1 MTFKDLDKKA
11 FSPKEIPEEE
21 ATPANKSDGKKS
33 HEKATS
39 TGAKQALRP
48 AEDDDLFDNMP
59 V

>member
-1 MTFKDLDKKA
+1 MTFKDLDKKV
-11 FSPKEIPEEE
+11 FGPTKILEEE
-21 ATPANKSDGKKS
+21 TTSANKNDGKKS

-48 AEDDDLFDNMP
+48 AEDDDLFDNVP

>member
-1 MTFKDLDKKA
+1 MTFKGLDKKA
-11 FSPKEIPEEE
+11 FGPTKIPEEE
-21 ATPANKSDGKKS
+21 ATPANKSDGMKL

-39 TGAKQALRP
+39 TDAKQALRP